1 MPSSDMD
8 KAATI
13 LAGLGGPDN
22 VVELE
27 PCITRLRGVVRDGSR
42 VDASM
47 LKAAGA
53 HEVMQVGNV
62 VQVVVGPTAD
72 TLCMDIEDLF

>member
-1 MPSSDMD
+1 MD
-8 KAATI
+8 QAATI
-13 LAGLGGPDN
+13 LAGLGGAEN
-22 VVELE
+22 LLELE

-53 HEVMQVGNV
+53 HAVTQVSNV
-62 VQVVVGPTAD
+62 VQIVVGPTAD